1 MEEKMKKKVNIL
13 EQMDEPRYEEYAKVL
28 DKFVKYAVKSAFEE
42 AKQKVLAEEEHGKE
56 ERDGK

>member
-1 MEEKMKKKVNIL
+1 MKKKVNIL